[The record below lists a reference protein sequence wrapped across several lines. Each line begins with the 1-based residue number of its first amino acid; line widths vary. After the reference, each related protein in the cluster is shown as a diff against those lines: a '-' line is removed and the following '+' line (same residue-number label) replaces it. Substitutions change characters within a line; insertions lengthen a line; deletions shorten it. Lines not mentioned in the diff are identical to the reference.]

1 MSNSENKNEDE
12 YEDEYE
18 NENEDKDKNE
28 YEEYKKLDLSWITNF
43 ELIDNGY
50 NRLYKD
56 DLKNINIRY
65 IYLDN
70 TNEIKLVK
78 YERIKLSNLNFLSRN
93 DLSRILKNNSFVND
107 NRFKILS
114 LIKYNIN
121 LEPENLNDFLKNP
134 SYYIFLS
141 KITNIDDIK
150 WEKSIKMFEKINELI
165 IIFYINSV
173 FDKDNLKLNTTKKIY
188 LIEKKNINKR
198 KKYNKTIK
206 Q

>member
-121 LEPENLNDFLKNP
+121 LEPENLN
-134 SYYIFLS
+134 
-141 KITNIDDIK
+141 
-150 WEKSIKMFEKINELI
+150 
-165 IIFYINSV
+165 V
-173 FDKDNLKLNTTKKIY
+173 
-188 LIEKKNINKR
+188 
-198 KKYNKTIK
+198 
-206 Q
+206 